1 MKATPEFRKEMK
13 PVMETVGS
21 CSAQRGRLDKGFGII
36 IKIIIKAIVKK
47 ESPKSAIITGFGLSF
62 YDNGS
67 VYPAENRSASVMQ
80 SSGRSS

>member
-1 MKATPEFRKEMK
+1 
-13 PVMETVGS
+13 METVGS

-62 YDNGS
+62 YPGFPEHNT
-67 VYPAENRSASVMQ
+67 MF
-80 SSGRSS
+80 SGIRQ